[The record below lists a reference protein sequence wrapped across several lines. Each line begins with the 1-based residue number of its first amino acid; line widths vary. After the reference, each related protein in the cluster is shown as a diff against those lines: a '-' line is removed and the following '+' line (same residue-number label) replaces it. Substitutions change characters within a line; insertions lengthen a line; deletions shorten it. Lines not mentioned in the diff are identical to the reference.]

1 MLRRRRTLALGLGLP
16 AALLCMIPLLAIV
29 VMPVAFAGGVLV
41 ALDVLGLPHSG
52 KPRRGRRASSL
63 KRPCLPAIA
72 PGNQAHGP

>member
-1 MLRRRRTLALGLGLP
+1 MLRRRRTLALGLGL
-16 AALLCMIPLLAIV
+16 
-29 VMPVAFAGGVLV
+29 LV

-63 KRPCLPAIA
+63 KRPCLPATA